1 MIHISKPKATSVFIF
16 LMTAIFYCSACN
28 NSQPTTKT
36 KNAALARVN
45 LGNKTALSHTDTGAV
60 KKADT
65 VVVRLP
71 IDTAKYNHLALHL
84 AHNKVTPKWPAKT
97 PFPLA
102 GGILPFKRIV
112 AFYGNFYSK
121 RMGIL
126 GEIPP
131 EEMLKKLQSEC
142 KQWAKADSLIPV
154 QPALHYIC
162 VSAQHEPGKAGKYR
176 MRMPFT
182 QIDKTL
188 ALAKKINAIVFLDV
202 QVGQS
207 TLQQEIPQLEKY
219 LKLDNVHLAID
230 PEFSMKGGHLPG
242 SRIGN
247 FDASE
252 INWVSEYLAKLVR
265 ANHLTPKVL
274 IVHRFTMKM
283 VSNYKEIKTRPE
295 VQFVMDMDGWGF
307 PAKKVDTYE
316 MCVRNN
322 PVQFT
327 GFKLFYKNDI
337 KTKGFNVIMTPK
349 AVLSLTPS
357 PVYIQ
362 YQ

>member
-1 MIHISKPKATSVFIF
+1 MIYSSKSKATSVFLVLIATVF
-16 LMTAIFYCSACN
+16 LSTACK
-28 NSQPTTKT
+28 NSDGSTAKQT
-36 KNAALARVN
+36 N
-45 LGNKTALSHTDTGAV
+45 LKAV
-60 KKADT
+60 KPVAAGVKGADSAT
-65 VVVRLP
+65 AKKPDSLVVRLP
-71 IDTAKYNHLALHL
+71 IDTAKYNHLSLYL
-84 AHNKVTPKWPAKT
+84 AHNIVTPHWPVKSGY
-97 PFPLA
+97 PLPGA
-102 GGILPFKRIV
+102 ILPFKRIV

-131 EEMLKKLQSEC
+131 EEMLKKLLSES
-142 KQWAKADSLIPV
+142 KKWAKADSMIPV

-176 MRMPFT
+176 MRMPFN
-182 QIDKTL
+182 QIDKAL
-188 ALAKKINAIVFLDV
+188 VLAKKINAILFLDV

-207 TLQQEIPQLEKY
+207 TLQQEIPQLEQY
-219 LKLDNVHLAID
+219 LKMDNVHLAID
-230 PEFSMKGGHLPG
+230 PEFSMKGGYLPG

-247 FDASE
+247 FDAAE

-283 VSNYKEIKTRPE
+283 VSNYKDIKIRPE

-307 PAKKVDTYE
+307 PAKKISTYE

-337 KTKGFNVIMTPK
+337 KTKGFGEIMTPK

-357 PVYIQ
+357 PLYIQ

>member
-1 MIHISKPKATSVFIF
+1 MIRFSNSHTTSVLLV
-16 LMTAIFYCSACN
+16 LMTAIFFCSACN
-28 NSQPTTKT
+28 NATGSGTKQANIVSV
-36 KNAALARVN
+36 KPAKSGLAR
-45 LGNKTALSHTDTGAV
+45 AADTGLV
-60 KKADT
+60 KKPDSVA
-65 VVVRLP
+65 VRLP
-71 IDTAKYNHLALHL
+71 IDTANYSHLALYL
-84 AHNKVTPKWPAKT
+84 AHNKVTPKWPVKT
-97 PFPLA
+97 PFPLPGA
-102 GGILPFKRIV
+102 ILPFKRVI

-131 EEMLKKLQSEC
+131 AEMLKKLHAEC
-142 KQWAKADSLIPV
+142 KMWAKADSAIPV
-154 QPALHYIC
+154 QPALQYIC
-162 VSAQHEPGKAGKYR
+162 VSAQHEPGKAGKFR

-182 QIDKTL
+182 QIDKAI
-188 ALAKKINAIVFLDV
+188 ALAKQAHAIVFLDV

-207 TLQQEIPQLEKY
+207 TLQQEIPQLEQY
-219 LKLDNVHLAID
+219 LKMDIVHLGVD
-230 PEFSMKGGHLPG
+230 PEFSMKNGAIPG
-242 SRIGN
+242 SRIGT

-252 INWVSEYLAKLVR
+252 INWTTNYLAGLVR
-265 ANHLTPKVL
+265 QYHLTPKIL

-337 KTKGFNVIMTPK
+337 KTKGFNVMMTPK
-349 AVLSLTPS
+349 AVLALTPS
-357 PVYIQ
+357 PIYIQ

>member
-1 MIHISKPKATSVFIF
+1 MIKISKTKATSVFLV

-28 NSQPTTKT
+28 NTPGTAGAK
-36 KNAALARVN
+36 KVAAVQGKAPV
-45 LGNKTALSHTDTGAV
+45 ALTSRPADTGAI
-60 KKADT
+60 KKPDT
-65 VVVRLP
+65 IVVRKP
-71 IDTAKYNHLALHL
+71 VDTAKYNHLSLYL
-84 AHNKVTPKWPAKT
+84 AHNKVTAKWPAKT
-97 PFPLA
+97 PYPLPGA
-102 GGILPFKRIV
+102 ILPFKRIV

-121 RMGIL
+121 KMGIL

-131 EEMLKKLQSEC
+131 EEMLKKLQGEC
-142 KQWAKADSLIPV
+142 KKWAKADSLIPV

-176 MRMPFT
+176 MRMPFK
-182 QIDKTL
+182 QIDKVI
-188 ALAKKINAIVFLDV
+188 ALAKEINAIVFLDV

-207 TLQQEIPQLEKY
+207 TLQQEIPQLEQY

-265 ANHLTPKVL
+265 ANHLTPKVF

-349 AVLSLTPS
+349 AVISLTPS